1 MLLLHKKLSKKH
13 KLMIL
18 LLDMKNKLQILSKK
32 MLHQELQELN
42 KQEVELKA
50 QEIQEDGELFG
61 HLDH

>member
-1 MLLLHKKLSKKH
+1 
-13 KLMIL
+13 MIL

-42 KQEVELKA
+42 KQEVELKT